1 MDITPHI
8 AELAA
13 TRLQVQDLMAGTST
27 VACFGSRAM
36 LSLFASA
43 APDPGS
49 LLAAVTTEQEGVA
62 MVQRAW
68 LGGERHVLLMQSSG
82 VGNTINMLA
91 APIEMRVPLLML
103 VTMRGQW
110 AEFNPWQLPMGQ
122 GTRAALESVGTLV
135 YEVDDRERIAETV
148 AAASKMA
155 FNTGRAVAVLIGQ
168 RAIGAKNWSK

>member
-1 MDITPHI
+1 MAEATRGWPDEVY
-8 AELAA
+8 AELVAA
-13 TRLQVQDLMAGTST
+13 GIRQVSYVPDAGHGRLIERCRANPDMRT
-27 VACFGSRAM
+27 V
-36 LSLFASA
+36 SL
-43 APDPGS
+43 
-49 LLAAVTTEQEGVA
+49 TTEQEGVA
-62 MVQRAW
+62 MGQGAW

-122 GTRAALESVGTLV
+122 GTRVALESVGTLV

-148 AAASKMA
+148 AAAAKMA